1 MPLAIS
7 GRRSASRRIVP
18 HRVHERGGARWSAPK
33 VSVRKD
39 RYRPCPAGTCGADF
53 RRETNNCETLRRQ
66 TLEVVKLFDL
76 AVTDL
81 ASCLMTL
88 PDEAGVAGL
97 GKALRRV
104 RKRRVPTP
112 AVCSDNAHAFR
123 CQVQRRCTSH

>member
-1 MPLAIS
+1 MQCVLPYRV
-7 GRRSASRRIVP
+7 RRM
-18 HRVHERGGARWSAPK
+18 HERGGARWSAPK

-88 PDEAGVAGL
+88 PDEAGGAGL
-97 GKALRRV
+97 GKELRRLLT
-104 RKRRVPTP
+104 KGVPTP
-112 AVCSDNAHAFR
+112 HTCSR
-123 CQVQRRCTSH
+123 